1 MALAAVPLPIP
12 QECASHGCPVHMLQL
27 QGRNM
32 HTNGP
37 HNLTTS
43 LQELDVKTTSFDT
56 KFPGT

>member
-12 QECASHGCPVHMLQL
+12 QECASHGCSVHIVQP
-27 QGRNM
+27 QGPTM
-32 HTNGP
+32 HTNGQ